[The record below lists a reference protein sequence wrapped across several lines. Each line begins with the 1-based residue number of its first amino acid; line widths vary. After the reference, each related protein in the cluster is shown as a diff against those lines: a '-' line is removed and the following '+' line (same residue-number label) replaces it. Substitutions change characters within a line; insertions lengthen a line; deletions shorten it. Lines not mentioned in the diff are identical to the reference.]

1 MIGKKLA
8 HYEILEQIGSGGMGE
23 VYRARDERLSRE
35 VAVKVLPS
43 SLLGDPDRLRRFEQE
58 ARATGQLNHPNI
70 LAVYDT
76 GEHEGV
82 PFVVTELLEGE
93 TLRERTS
100 GSPMP
105 VRKTLDLA
113 AQTASGLA
121 AAHRKGI
128 VHRDLKPDN
137 LFITGDG
144 RVKILDFG
152 LAKLLLPVSDGTAAG
167 DAPTQAQTD
176 VGAVMGTVG
185 YMSPEQVRGQ
195 EVDYRAD
202 IFSFGT
208 ILHEMLTGGPAF
220 RAGSSVETL
229 NAILQSEPPEASRTN
244 PDVPPGLDRII
255 QRCMEKNPDERFQSA
270 SDLGFQLEALTSPS
284 GPITKPQLT
293 EVPRR
298 RSAAR
303 PLLVATVGIAA
314 VAAAFFVGKQTRAP
328 ESAPTY
334 TQLTFRQGTI
344 YSARFAPEGQ
354 SIIYSAAW
362 EGAPTKLFTTQPGS
376 PGSRSL
382 DLTRAE
388 VVSVSRT
395 GELAVLL
402 EPAFTVGWM
411 RSGTLARVPQVGGV
425 PREILENVQDADWN
439 PDGET
444 LAVVRDLE
452 GKYRLEY
459 PSGNVLFETEGW
471 LSWPRFS
478 RDGRWIAFH
487 HHERR
492 GDNRGRVA
500 VVDLDGNAKHLSEV
514 FSSMAGLAWSA
525 SGREILFTAGR
536 VGMVRALYAVDS
548 AANQR
553 LVDGAPADMVLQ
565 DVSAVGD
572 VLLIRNTARRGMI
585 GLAPGETDE
594 RDLSYL
600 DWSRP
605 GALSADGT
613 WLLFEEQGQGGGP
626 DYSVYLRRTDGSAP
640 VQLGH
645 GLSCALSP
653 DGRWAMT
660 VTLDTPRKLVAVPRG
675 PGEAEPFDVHGLKVN
690 YGMWLPDGRRLLV
703 RASKENQAL
712 RLYEID
718 PRQGSPRPLSPE
730 GTKFPFAV
738 SPDGSYVVAVGPDD
752 VPRIYPVADGDP
764 RSIPGV
770 RAGDVPLRVD
780 ELGKSLLLFRRGEI
794 PTRIE
799 RLDLESGARSPWLEL
814 APSDRAGLLDVGFIL
829 LSADGNS
836 YVYSYRRMLS
846 TLYFVDGLQ

>member
-43 SLLGDPDRLRRFEQE
+43 SLLGDPDRLRRFELE

-70 LAVYDT
+70 LSVYDT

-82 PFVVTELLEGE
+82 PFVVAELLEGK
-93 TLRERTS
+93 TLREITS
-100 GSPMP
+100 GSPLP
-105 VRKTLDLA
+105 VRKSLDIA
-113 AQTASGLA
+113 AQIARGLA

-137 LFITGDG
+137 LFITDDG

-152 LAKLLLPVSDGTAAG
+152 LAKLLLPESGETAAD

-195 EVDYRAD
+195 AVDYRSD

-208 ILHEMLTGGPAF
+208 LLHEMLTGAPAF

-229 NAILQSEPPEASRTN
+229 NAILQSEPPETSRTN

-270 SDLGFQLEALTSPS
+270 SDLGFQLEALTTPS
-284 GPITKPQLT
+284 GPITKPLLT
-293 EVPRR
+293 ETPRR

-303 PLLVATVGIAA
+303 PLLVAAVGLAA
-314 VAAAFFVGKQTRAP
+314 VAASFFVGRQTGPP
-328 ESAPTY
+328 ELSPTY
-334 TQLTFRQGTI
+334 TQLSFRQGTI

-354 SIIYSAAW
+354 SIVYSAAW
-362 EGAPTKLFTTQPGS
+362 DGAPTKLFTTQPGS

-395 GELAVLL
+395 GELAILL
-402 EPAFTVGWM
+402 DPAFTMGWM
-411 RSGTLARVPQVGGV
+411 RSGTLARVPPVGGV

-444 LAVVRDLE
+444 LAVVRELG

-459 PSGNVLFETEGW
+459 PTGNVLFETEGW

-492 GDNRGRVA
+492 GDNRGRVV
-500 VVDLDGNAKHLSEV
+500 VVDLNGDAKYLSDS
-514 FSSMAGLAWSA
+514 FSSMAGLAWSS
-525 SGREILFTAGR
+525 SGREVLFTAGR
-536 VGMVRALYAVDS
+536 VGMVRALYAVDL

-565 DVSAVGD
+565 DVSEEGD

-605 GALSADGT
+605 SALSADGK

-626 DYSVYLRRTDGSAP
+626 DYSVYLRGTDGSTP
-640 VQLGH
+640 VHLGN
-645 GLSCALSP
+645 GMSCALSP

-660 VTLDTPRKLVAVPRG
+660 VTAGSHRELIAVPRG
-675 PGEAEPFDVHGLKVN
+675 PGEAEIFDVPGLKVN
-690 YGMWLPDGRRLLV
+690 YGMWFPDGRRLLIN
-703 RASKENQAL
+703 ASEENQAL
-712 RLYEID
+712 RLYEFD
-718 PRQGSPRPLSPE
+718 PDQGNPRPISPE
-730 GTKFPFAV
+730 GTKFPFV
-738 SPDGSYVVAVGPDD
+738 MSPDGSYVVAIGPDD
-752 VPRIYPVADGDP
+752 VLRIYPVAEGDP
-764 RSIPGV
+764 RSIPGARV
-770 RAGDVPLRVD
+770 GDVPLRVD
-780 ELGKSLLLFRRGEI
+780 ELGESLFVTRRGEL
-794 PTRIE
+794 PTRLE

-814 APSDRAGLLDVGFIL
+814 APSDKAGLLDVGFIL
-829 LSADGNS
+829 LSADGKS